1 MSFLHLNTIEI
12 SHTLIDIRLFC
23 VVTYLLDRGYICSIF
38 MLPVLIIFNFLLVLH
53 KIWILLLEKIS
64 RTGTESQRALIPKE
78 REELLIIMIVFEFFF
93 LFQSAVVPLPIFTLL
108 DEIGNYSYGKTHP
121 MKVFAIDPQNDAFP
135 PL

>member
-1 MSFLHLNTIEI
+1 
-12 SHTLIDIRLFC
+12 
-23 VVTYLLDRGYICSIF
+23 

-64 RTGTESQRALIPKE
+64 RMGTESQRAPIPKE

-93 LFQSAVVPLPIFTLL
+93 LCQSAVVLLPIFTLL